1 MVPGGSG
8 AGKARIPKGER
19 INAEYKRLRPELW
32 KIPIFWKRKRRQNM
46 SEKVLLRRVWDE
58 IQKDTGKLMVDEGLS
73 FFFFF
78 LLFGFFC
85 FFWGAPPAY
94 GGSQARGR
102 IAG

>member
-1 MVPGGSG
+1 MGLRMVPGGSG

-58 IQKDTGKLMVDEGLS
+58 IQKDTGKLMVHEGLS
-73 FFFFF
+73 
-78 LLFGFFC
+78 
-85 FFWGAPPAY
+85 
-94 GGSQARGR
+94 
-102 IAG
+102 